1 MEPSTSVTSQG
12 QVTIPANIRRYLGI
26 KPADRVQF
34 VRVKDKVFIKP
45 AKDFLELKGTLKSKA
60 KYTDDQ
66 LDKIILDQVADEQK
80 KKANN

>member
-26 KPADRVQF
+26 KPADKVQF
-34 VRVKDKVFIKP
+34 IKVKDKVYIKP
-45 AKDFLELKGTLKSKA
+45 AKDFLELKGTLKGKA
-60 KYTDDQ
+60 KYTDEQ
-66 LDKIILDQVADEQK
+66 LDKLILDQVADEQK

>member
-12 QVTIPANIRRYLGI
+12 QVTIPVNIRRYLGI

-34 VRVKDKVFIKP
+34 IKIKDKVYIKP
-45 AKDFLELKGTLKSKA
+45 AKDFLELKGTLKSKV

-66 LDKIILDQVADEQK
+66 LDKFILDHIADEYK

>member
-66 LDKIILDQVADEQK
+66 LDKIILDHIADEQK